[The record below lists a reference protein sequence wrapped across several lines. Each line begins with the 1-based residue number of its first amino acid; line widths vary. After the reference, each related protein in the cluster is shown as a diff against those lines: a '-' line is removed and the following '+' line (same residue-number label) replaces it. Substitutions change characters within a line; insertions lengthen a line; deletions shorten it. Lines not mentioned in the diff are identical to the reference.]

1 MKLSIFT
8 LTALAAALFGG
19 VLAAS
24 AFAESAAQPS
34 AAASIAAPTVPAAP
48 AAPANAAALDKSSP
62 KLFGLAV
69 SDPGAPSNPKKK
81 KK

>member
-1 MKLSIFT
+1 MKLSIST
-8 LTALAAALFGG
+8 LTALAAALFAG

-34 AAASIAAPTVPAAP
+34 AAASIAAPAVPAAP
-48 AAPANAAALDKSSP
+48 AAPSDAGALNKSSP

-69 SDPGAPSNPKKK
+69 SDPGVPNKPKKK
-81 KK
+81 TK